1 MKLNLK
7 ARRQNKVFILSVAGL
22 VITFVYQAL
31 SMFGIAVPISQ
42 SETSELITMGI
53 NILAFAG
60 VLVDPTTEGFSDS
73 ERAMT
78 YCTDCDVRK
87 AEEVEN
93 E

>member
-7 ARRQNKVFILSVAGL
+7 ARGQNKVFVLSVAGL

-31 SMFGIAVPISQ
+31 SMFGITVPISQ

-53 NILAFAG
+53 NILAFVG